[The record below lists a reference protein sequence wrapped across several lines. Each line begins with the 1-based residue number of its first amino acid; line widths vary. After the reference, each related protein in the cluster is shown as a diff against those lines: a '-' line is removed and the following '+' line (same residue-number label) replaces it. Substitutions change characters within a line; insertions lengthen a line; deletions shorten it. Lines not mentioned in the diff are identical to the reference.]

1 MIANIQFDN
10 IEEMQE
16 FAKLIGGGCSCK
28 EKTINISAA
37 VTPVVEPTKEEQKET
52 KKKTTR
58 KADKTEDKKE
68 QPKEEKKEEAPKAE
82 AEVAGVDKSANDEPV
97 QDIEPKE

>member
-37 VTPVVEPTKEEQKET
+37 VTPVVEPTKEEQKKT
-52 KKKTTR
+52 KKKTTQESR
-58 KADKTEDKKE
+58 
-68 QPKEEKKEEAPKAE
+68 
-82 AEVAGVDKSANDEPV
+82 
-97 QDIEPKE
+97 